1 MKLIL
6 LGPPGAGKGTQSH
19 FIQTQYGI
27 LQISTGDIL
36 RQAIRHQTPLGKIAK
51 ETVDKGQLVTD
62 DVVIGL
68 MLTRIAESDC
78 QTGFL
83 LDGFPRNLAQALA
96 LKKAAITMD
105 YVIEIAVP
113 DQVLVNRLAG
123 RRIHPAS
130 GRTYHTLFNPP
141 RKPDQDDLTGEP
153 LIQRPD
159 DEETTIKERLS
170 VYHNETKILVDF
182 YQNEARNT
190 GKPCY
195 QRVDGTQPIEVVKHT
210 IFQVIGT
217 PSL

>member
-19 FIQTQYGI
+19 FIQTRCGI

-51 ETVDKGQLVTD
+51 AAVDKGQLVTD
-62 DVVIGL
+62 DIIIGL
-68 MLTRIAESDC
+68 MLARIAELDC
-78 QTGFL
+78 QAGFL

-96 LKKAAITMD
+96 LKKAAVAID

-113 DQVLVNRLAG
+113 DEILINRLSG
-123 RRIHPAS
+123 RRVHPAS

-141 RKPDQDDLTGEP
+141 QKPDQDDLTGEP

-159 DEETTIKERLS
+159 DEKTTIKERLS
-170 VYHNETKILVDF
+170 VYHNETKVLVDF

-190 GKPCY
+190 DKPYY
-195 QRVDGTQPIEVVKHT
+195 QRVDGTQPIEVVKYT
-210 IFQVIGT
+210 IFQVIGVSS
-217 PSL
+217 P